1 MGTFKR
7 FEDIEAWKTAR
18 ELTRA
23 AYAISG
29 SKAFKRDFGL
39 RDQICRSAVSI
50 MSNIAEGFES
60 QTKPGF
66 IRYLGIA
73 KASSGEF
80 RSQLYAVLDQ
90 EYIGRD
96 DFAVLFDK
104 AEKCSS
110 QISKLITYLKNQ

>member
-23 AYAISG
+23 AYSISN
-29 SKAFKRDFGL
+29 SRAVRRDFGL
-39 RDQICRSAVSI
+39 RDQLCRSAVSI

-90 EYIGRD
+90 EYISRE
-96 DFAVLFDK
+96 DFGKLFDT
-104 AEKCSS
+104 AEKCSC
-110 QISKLITYLKNQ
+110 QISKLMTYLKSS